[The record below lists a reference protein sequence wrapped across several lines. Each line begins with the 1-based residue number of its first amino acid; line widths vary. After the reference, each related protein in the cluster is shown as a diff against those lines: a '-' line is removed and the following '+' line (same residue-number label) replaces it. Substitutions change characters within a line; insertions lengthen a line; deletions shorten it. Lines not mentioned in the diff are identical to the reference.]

1 MPDTAGVGVWGY
13 LQSVDDVGATV
24 AAFINSD
31 TSAHKNA

>member
-1 MPDTAGVGVWGY
+1 MPDTAGVGVWGC